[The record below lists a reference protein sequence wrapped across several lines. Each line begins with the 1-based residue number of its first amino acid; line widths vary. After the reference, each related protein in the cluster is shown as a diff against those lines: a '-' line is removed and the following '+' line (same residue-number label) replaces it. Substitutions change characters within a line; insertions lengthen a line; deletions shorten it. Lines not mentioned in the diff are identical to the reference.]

1 VRGKSLIDVQVFSQ
15 SILNS
20 LWSFG
25 TEAGFNFC
33 PNKTFCLPMNYNSK
47 NIRLTFGSSVLK
59 VVWECKYLG
68 FRFAVKPHD
77 DFGGL
82 SVEPQKKYEL
92 TELRRR
98 VNWLPLLSAGKGG
111 ANFSVMRQM
120 YISLVRSKI
129 SFCFLLKDYVDD
141 LEKIQNR
148 AMRLILSAM
157 PGCPIG
163 AMSNL
168 LDLPDLRSLQKH
180 HAFQVYCQ
188 LLDANI
194 PELENS
200 YMIASEEKYH
210 HSPLGWIS
218 YVHWF
223 ISSFE
228 NPDVPQMDYVQRLS
242 RHNEFVFGATAFQI
256 EPPTT
261 KPSRTL
267 WVPPPIIE
275 DEHCFY
281 SDGAYLDGSFTG
293 AGAALNMKS
302 GCLRS
307 YSFYPCTSSSE
318 AEKEGLFMATDL
330 ALEADLRNSTI
341 VFILDSASVLL
352 GIKNWIF
359 KQMLESEIRIMAN
372 LQALMAKGN
381 RVKFRFVPSHLDRD
395 DYWKE
400 HNEVFFHQD
409 VRGNSMVDSECTRAL
424 DSARFFPPL
433 VIRAHHSKFIKAI
446 GREFR
451 TNRCRFNPSI
461 HGDFFKTEI
470 KPSLNFSLRKKLR
483 RTSRHCAVTI
493 SRLMCDHYALQG
505 YFHRLRLK
513 KAKLTNPFDVVVLQE
528 HLCRFCESSPETTEH
543 LLTECSDA
551 TVIQAREESR
561 EELNLVI
568 PQPLSGSLTRHS
580 IYVANLLDDSQWKA
594 VHSFFSKLNLSV

>member
-1 VRGKSLIDVQVFSQ
+1 LEDNCPDFPVLEEWEVDKAIRKPSAKSSPGFDKLSIPFLRKLWDHEKVRPVMLRMFNRAFRHFPKLWKFAIIRPIPKSSSPNDFRPISLLSQLSKILERAVSLRLDFLVPIRPDQFGGRASCPMEAIVYRFADHNITDSTEFGVSILFDISKAFDRVSPYLILTKLIEDEVPAWAVHFVFRFLTERFIRVVYRGEVSKWYSIIIGIPQGSPLSSILWKVAFDLPGIPTSCKVKILETLFMDDYSVSVRGKSLIDVQTFSQ

-25 TEAGFNFC
+25 SEAGFNFC
-33 PNKTFCLPMNYNSK
+33 PNKTYCLPMNYNSR

-68 FRFAVKPHD
+68 FRFAVKSHD

-98 VNWLPLLSAGKGG
+98 VNWMPLLSVGKGG

-200 YMIASEEKYH
+200 YLIASDEEKYH

-256 EPPTT
+256 EPPST

-267 WVPPPIIE
+267 WIPPPIIE
-275 DEHCFY
+275 DEHCF
-281 SDGAYLDGSFTG
+281 
-293 AGAALNMKS
+293 
-302 GCLRS
+302 
-307 YSFYPCTSSSE
+307 
-318 AEKEGLFMATDL
+318 
-330 ALEADLRNSTI
+330 
-341 VFILDSASVLL
+341 
-352 GIKNWIF
+352 
-359 KQMLESEIRIMAN
+359 
-372 LQALMAKGN
+372 
-381 RVKFRFVPSHLDRD
+381 
-395 DYWKE
+395 
-400 HNEVFFHQD
+400 
-409 VRGNSMVDSECTRAL
+409 
-424 DSARFFPPL
+424 
-433 VIRAHHSKFIKAI
+433 
-446 GREFR
+446 
-451 TNRCRFNPSI
+451 
-461 HGDFFKTEI
+461 
-470 KPSLNFSLRKKLR
+470 
-483 RTSRHCAVTI
+483 
-493 SRLMCDHYALQG
+493 
-505 YFHRLRLK
+505 
-513 KAKLTNPFDVVVLQE
+513 
-528 HLCRFCESSPETTEH
+528 
-543 LLTECSDA
+543 
-551 TVIQAREESR
+551 
-561 EELNLVI
+561 
-568 PQPLSGSLTRHS
+568 
-580 IYVANLLDDSQWKA
+580 
-594 VHSFFSKLNLSV
+594 